1 MLYSASL
8 ILFTV
13 TLGIGIISP
22 ILPIL
27 VENMGVGGILLG
39 LIFSSFSIS
48 RLLFLPLF
56 GTLSDRYNKKI
67 IILLGLSL
75 YSIIALLYIAAKDP
89 FLLILVRFLHGM
101 SSAMAVPVI
110 FALVASASPPG
121 EEGKFMGILNRSIF
135 IGMAF
140 GPFIGGFLT
149 DITDENVAFAFMS
162 IMSLISL
169 LIAAVTIPDVRLKKK
184 SCKRGAINRRVLAAI
199 IYRILNSIGRG
210 SIMTFLPIYC
220 YFIGFDYTR
229 IGLLIFL
236 NLIVSGIIQPYAGIF
251 SDRRGVILPV
261 VLSNFASALA
271 LHMIPYNKEFTS
283 LIALNILLG
292 ISSAFSLPAVSSII
306 AVEGKG
312 SGNIGGLMGYFSAS
326 KSLGR
331 ALGPIVAGILY
342 DFGGGGVRGIHFA
355 FSGAA
360 FFSLMAALIFSV
372 VIREPEREIE
382 IE

>member
-8 ILFTV
+8 VLFTV

-27 VENMGVGGILLG
+27 VENMGVGGILIG
-39 LIFSSFSIS
+39 LILSSFSIS

-56 GTLSDRYNKKI
+56 GTLSDKYSKRI

-75 YSIIALLYIAAKDP
+75 YSVIAFLYTAVKDP
-89 FLLILVRFLHGM
+89 FHLIIVRLLHGM

-110 FALVASASPPG
+110 FALVASITPPG

-135 IGMAF
+135 FGMAF
-140 GPFIGGFLT
+140 GPFVGGLLT
-149 DITDENVAFAFMS
+149 DIIDESFAFVFMS
-162 IMSLISL
+162 LLSLISL
-169 LIAAVTIPDVRLKKK
+169 LIAAVTIPEVRLKKK
-184 SCKRGAINRRVLAAI
+184 SHMRRAVNRRVLAAM

-220 YFIGFDYTR
+220 YFIGFDYTQ

-251 SDRRGVILPV
+251 SDRRGVILPIV
-261 VLSNFASALA
+261 ASNFASALA
-271 LHMIPYNKEFTS
+271 LHMIPYSKEFTS

-292 ISSAFSLPAVSSII
+292 VFSAFSIPAVSSII

-331 ALGPIVAGILY
+331 ALGPIIAGILY
-342 DFGGGGVRGIHFA
+342 DFGGGGVTGIHFA

-372 VIREPEREIE
+372 IIRKPEREIE

>member
-22 ILPIL
+22 ILPII
-27 VENMGVGGILLG
+27 VENMGIGGILIG

-48 RLLFLPLF
+48 RLLFLPFF
-56 GTLSDRYNKKI
+56 GSLSDRYSRRI
-67 IILLGLSL
+67 IILAGLFL
-75 YSIIALLYIAAKDP
+75 YSVIALLYITAKDP
-89 FLLILVRFLHGM
+89 LTMILVRFLHGM

-110 FALVASASPPG
+110 FALVASKTPSG
-121 EEGKFMGILNRSIF
+121 EEGRFMGILNRSIF
-135 IGMAF
+135 FGMAF

-149 DITDENVAFAFMS
+149 DMFGEKFAFAFMS
-162 IMSLISL
+162 VMSLISL
-169 LIAAVTIPDVRLKKK
+169 FIAFLTIPNVK
-184 SCKRGAINRRVLAAI
+184 SQRKSIKGRFINRRILAAI

-220 YFIGFDYTR
+220 YFIGLDYTR

-261 VLSNFASALA
+261 VASNFVSALA
-271 LHMIPYNKEFTS
+271 LYMIPYNREFII

-306 AVEGKG
+306 AVEGKS
-312 SGNIGGLMGYFSAS
+312 SGNIGGMMGYFSAS

-331 ALGPIVAGILY
+331 ALGPIVAGVLY
-342 DFGGGGVRGIHFA
+342 DLGGGDVGGIRFS

-360 FFSLMAALIFSV
+360 LFSLIAALIFTV
-372 VIREPEREIE
+372 MIREPEKELEID
-382 IE
+382 